1 MNFSKL
7 FLTLHKH
14 ITNYIYF
21 QRLVKTFNEGAN
33 PKQPID
39 LGFSKKQSVE
49 NPKQPI
55 DLV

>member
-1 MNFSKL
+1 
-7 FLTLHKH
+7 
-14 ITNYIYF
+14 
-21 QRLVKTFNEGAN
+21 LVKTFNEGAN